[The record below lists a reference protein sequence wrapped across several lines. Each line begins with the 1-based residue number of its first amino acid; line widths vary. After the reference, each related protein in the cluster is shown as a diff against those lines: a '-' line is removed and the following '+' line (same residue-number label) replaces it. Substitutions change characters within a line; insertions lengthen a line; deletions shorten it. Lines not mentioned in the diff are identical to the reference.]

1 MWWIWTKQSKRDRI
15 GFSGC
20 FQKEWQTPPSCFA
33 FANKPPPSL
42 FAWQLLPIK
51 EKKRNPHK
59 LPQNDQEQRKKRN
72 GFPPPFSVPDRTLLS
87 FLLLS
92 KTPTVYTFALLF
104 KWPKLPTIVFFSSSP
119 AKTSLFLCPKFFL
132 LKGSKILFLSA
143 FEQSLPTGFFQVFPL
158 DVLSD
163 FLKP

>member
-1 MWWIWTKQSKRDRI
+1 MWWIWTKQSKRDKI

-33 FANKPPPSL
+33 FANKPPPFL
-42 FAWQLLPIK
+42 FSRQLLPIK

-59 LPQNDQEQRKKRN
+59 LPQNNQEQKKKRN
-72 GFPPPFSVPDRTLLS
+72 GFPPLFSVPDRTLLS

-104 KWPKLPTIVFFSSSP
+104 KWPKLPATF
-119 AKTSLFLCPKFFL
+119 FFL
-132 LKGSKILFLSA
+132 PQLKPLSFDAHNFFFLKGSKILFLSA
-143 FEQSLPTGFFQVFPL
+143 FEQSLPAGFFPVFPL
-158 DVLSD
+158 DVLPD
-163 FLKP
+163 FLEP